1 MHSHLFSWKSFL
13 AIFLSPVGLFAQ
25 AQVPIPE
32 DFLPAGR
39 AQEYLIAASQFLE
52 KHAGDRFAPRVAFD
66 LYTVSS
72 SMGRSSVAEAARTQL
87 LFHYPQSFQAGFLFS
102 TFEDA
107 NDFRKFLNK
116 QTELLFENNPGV
128 VPEKFCQIFKIGL
141 QRFKGSPELL
151 GDFSILLKAFAFSQI
166 TQDTE
171 LTSLTRQELALK
183 RIEVDD
189 GTVLQTLNVCM
200 DLKYSLLERV
210 LGLHGIRDN
219 ADARFIKKIF
229 MVRLPEEQKSDF
241 RIIRIRAEEALRL
254 RNFEESLR
262 QIDLLTVEQ
271 QNDPQ
276 VLFWKARCQFSN
288 NADSKAVQ
296 TLSQLFQSFPQS
308 PWAPS
313 ARAYG
318 EGILQLAA
326 NSQTHVDALHTMVQ
340 SLIKGMDVFQATLE
354 FQRKEANSA
363 PITIY
368 VGVMQSRN
376 YLELSVRD
384 NAGIRFAYR
393 TGEKDSALFL
403 KEESKIYHFSKPG
416 PIPSPRFKLEKKADG
431 TFYISADASI
441 EPSFKHAKSQN
452 EGLLNSPFL
461 KTPAGL
467 RVLFDYSVRKLGVC
481 PLPLQPGATG
491 STFEWIVPRV
501 AEPQLDRLR
510 FQLNP
515 AGRLTG
521 IFFPQFRLS
530 QIHYGGVGEVQLNPP
545 AWPEATVE
553 KHKELDAAVFLRVF
567 SSLAAL
573 AKKG

>member
-1 MHSHLFSWKSFL
+1 MHINFSWKSL
-13 AIFLSPVGLFAQ
+13 MAIFLSPVGLFAQ

-39 AQEYLIAASQFLE
+39 AQEYLVAASQFLE
-52 KHAGDRFAPRVAFD
+52 KHADDRFAPRVAFD
-66 LYTVSS
+66 LYTVSA

-107 NDFRKFLNK
+107 KEFRKFLNE
-116 QTELLFENNPGV
+116 QTELLFEKNPAG

-151 GDFSILLKAFAFSQI
+151 GDFSTLLKTFAFSQI

-171 LTSLTRQELALK
+171 LTSITRQELALK

-189 GTVLQTLNVCM
+189 GTALQTLDVC
-200 DLKYSLLERV
+200 LAPKFSLLERV
-210 LGLHGIRDN
+210 LGLHGIKDN

-229 MVRLPEEQKSDF
+229 MIRLPEEQKSDF
-241 RIIRIRAEEALRL
+241 RIIRIHAEEALRL
-254 RNFEESLR
+254 RKFDESLM
-262 QIDLLTVEQ
+262 QITRLPAAQ

-276 VLFWKARCQFSN
+276 VLFWKARCQFSKK
-288 NADSKAVQ
+288 ADNEAVQ
-296 TLSQLFQSFPQS
+296 TLSQLFQSHPQS

-326 NSQTHVDALHTMVQ
+326 NSQTHVDALHSMVQ
-340 SLIKGMDVFQATLE
+340 SLIKGVDVFQATIE
-354 FQRKEANSA
+354 YQGKGVDSD
-363 PITIY
+363 PKTIY
-368 VGVMQSRN
+368 LGVMQSQN
-376 YLELSVRD
+376 YLEVSVRD
-384 NAGIRFAYR
+384 KGGILFAYR

-403 KEESKIYHFSKPG
+403 KESSKIFHFGKPG
-416 PIPSPRFKLEKKADG
+416 PIPAPRFKLEKKADG

-441 EPSFKHAKSQN
+441 EPSFKHAKSKN

-467 RVLFDYSVRKLGVC
+467 RLLLDYTVRKLGVC
-481 PLPLQPGATG
+481 PLPRQATETG
-491 STFEWIVPRV
+491 SVLEWIVPRV

-510 FQLNP
+510 IQLNP

-521 IFFPQFRLS
+521 IFFPQFRLVE
-530 QIHYGGVGEVQLNPP
+530 IHYGGVGEVQLTPP

-553 KHKELDAAVFLRVF
+553 KHKELDAALFMRVF